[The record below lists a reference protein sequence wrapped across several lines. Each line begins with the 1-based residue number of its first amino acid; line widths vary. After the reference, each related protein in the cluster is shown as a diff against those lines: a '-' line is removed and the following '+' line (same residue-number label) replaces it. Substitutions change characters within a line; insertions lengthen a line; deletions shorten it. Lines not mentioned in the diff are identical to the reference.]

1 MKARN
6 KRLTLVIGGVVVL
19 GLAATLVLSAF
30 RDNLVFFFSPSDVVA
45 GKAPQGKSFRIGGL
59 VEKNSVE
66 RQSDGVTVRF
76 IVTDTAQQIPV
87 LYKGVLPDLFREC
100 KGVVTQGK
108 IGSDGVFV
116 ASEVLAKHDE
126 NYMAPEA
133 AEAVAKAHTSADR
146 SKTGCTAEDMGQMV
160 KSMKTAEAGGAK

>member
-6 KRLTLVIGGVVVL
+6 KRLALVVGGVVVL

-30 RDNLVFFFSPSDVVA
+30 KDNLVFFFSPSDVVA
-45 GKAPQGKSFRIGGL
+45 GKAPQGRSFRIGGL
-59 VEKNSVE
+59 VEKNSVA
-66 RQSDGVTVRF
+66 RQPDGVTVRF
-76 IVTDTAQQIPV
+76 IVTDTSQQIPV

-116 ASEVLAKHDE
+116 ATEVLAKHDE
-126 NYMAPEA
+126 NYMPPEA
-133 AEAVAKAHTSADR
+133 ADAVSKAHQSADR
-146 SKTGCTAEDMGQMV
+146 SKTGCTAEDMGQMS
-160 KSMKTAEAGGAK
+160 KGPKATMAGAAK

>member
-6 KRLTLVIGGVVVL
+6 KRLVLVLGGVVVL
-19 GLAATLVLSAF
+19 GLAAALVLSAF

-59 VEKNSVE
+59 VEKNSVQ
-66 RQSDGVTVRF
+66 RQADGVTVRF
-76 IVTDTAQQIPV
+76 IVTDTAQEIPV
-87 LYKGVLPDLFREC
+87 IYKGVLPDLFREC

-108 IGSDGVFV
+108 IGADGVFM
-116 ASEVLAKHDE
+116 ATEVLAKHDE

-133 AEAVAKAHTSADR
+133 ADAVAKAHQGADR
-146 SKTGCTAEDMGQMV
+146 SRTACSAEDMGQMT
-160 KSMKTAEAGGAK
+160 KSVTAANVGGAK